1 MCLKIHRK
9 IAKAAFGL
17 GFAHKKLGVSAPN
30 ETPLGTVIAA
40 PKPEDRELFCR
51 NGLKWFAKIP
61 AKKILA
67 ALKEIEKQRK
77 ILARAKPKSGSGK
90 ILARELD
97 LAARMAA
104 QSCKFMLWQQ
114 AVAAGKI
121 SEVKKMAR
129 TGIREL
135 EKLKKDFN
143 AYWPLRNK
151 ATTKH
156 CSEFLCWRIE
166 DYLLFTSHAS
176 RRPSPRKFRASKVE
190 TRMPPGKTISHQ

>member
-1 MCLKIHRK
+1 MAALK
-9 IAKAAFGL
+9 L
-17 GFAHKKLGVSAPN
+17 GYAHQKLGVKALN

-40 PKPEDRELFCR
+40 PKPETRELFCR

-61 AKKILA
+61 ARKVQATLRA
-67 ALKEIEKQRK
+67 IEKQRET
-77 ILARAKPKSGSGK
+77 LARAKPGSDSGK

-104 QSCKFMLWQQ
+104 ESCHFMLWQQ
-114 AVAAGKI
+114 AVVAAKTT
-121 SEVKKMAR
+121 VARKMAQR
-129 TGIREL
+129 GITALQKL
-135 EKLKKDFN
+135 EEDFK

-156 CSEFLCWRIE
+156 CSPFLQWRIN

-176 RRPSPRKFRASKVE
+176 RRPSPTKLSASKVA
-190 TRMPPGKTISHQ
+190 TRTPPGKMINHQ